1 MRQDFAHDDVDEI
14 LAVLDRY
21 GVRTHEAEIHRVH
34 LAVLKLSDGDR
45 ASLESDVEAAKRDYR
60 DLLAYAEY
68 PAEWALG
75 ASSAETPGAR
85 ELAQARRD
93 DEEQYRDWLNEL

>member
-1 MRQDFAHDDVDEI
+1 MRKDFAHDDVDGI

-21 GVRTHEAEIHRVH
+21 GVRPHEAEIHRVH
-34 LAVLKLSDGDR
+34 MAILKLSDGDR
-45 ASLESDVEAAKRDYR
+45 ALLESDVETAKRDYR
-60 DLLAYAEY
+60 DVLAYAEY

-75 ASSAETPGAR
+75 ASRTDTTRAR

-93 DEEQYRDWLNEL
+93 DEEQYRAWWNEL